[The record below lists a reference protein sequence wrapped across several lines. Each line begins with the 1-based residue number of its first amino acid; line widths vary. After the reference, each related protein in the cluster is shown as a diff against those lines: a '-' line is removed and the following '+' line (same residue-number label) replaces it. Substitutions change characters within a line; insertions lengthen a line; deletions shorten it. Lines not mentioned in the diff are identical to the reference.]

1 MPMSA
6 KVEKRWEELGGA
18 WRQKQASCPMYD
30 PDCLPPVCGRLS
42 LGSGSWSPRKEGEAQ
57 QGCSAPALRLLLLG
71 KRGSGKSATGNTI
84 LGRAVFVSKFSEQM
98 VTRKCQRESGARRGR
113 EIMVIDTPDLF
124 SSMASASDT
133 QRNIDLCR
141 ELSAPSLHVL
151 LLVIAIGFYKV
162 EDKQTSMGIQEV
174 FGAEARR
181 HTIIV
186 FTRKDELGDDS
197 LQDYFENNESLRE
210 LVHNYGGQY
219 CAFNN
224 KASVR
229 EQDTQVEELL
239 AKVQHLV
246 DENGGPYWVNF
257 RNKGGGFQDCVNE
270 ATSLKEDDPHGPGE
284 KQLQAT
290 GCEPDPET
298 SELKVLLVGK
308 RGAGKSSA
316 GNSLLGK
323 RVFETKFSD
332 QSVTQRF
339 RSESRIWR
347 ERKFLIIDTPDI
359 SSSKD
364 VRSEFQR
371 HASPGLHAF
380 LLVMPLRSFTERDE
394 AVLSTLQ
401 RNFGDKF
408 VEHTIIL
415 LTRKEDLGDQDL
427 DEFLKTE
434 GNALCELI
442 KKCKNQYSVFNYR
455 ATGEEGLRQVDGLLQ
470 EIVSMVQRNG
480 HRPCAF
486 RKKEP
491 LSLVLVGRSG
501 PGKSA
506 CGNTVL
512 GRPAFPSQLSTQ
524 LVTRTCQSGSRTW
537 AGQQVVVVD
546 TPPFHLMPGAGVEEE
561 VRRCLSCCGE
571 GSKVLVLVVQLGQ
584 FTQKDKKA
592 VEELEAIFG
601 EEVTEYMIVLFTRKE
616 DLGAEKLEDYIQ
628 NTDKDFKDIISKCG
642 NRVCAFSNKET
653 VQAKEAQ
660 ATALLTMANDL
671 IKQHNGQ
678 GYPRAWEEVSK
689 LIKKAQEKRKPQ
701 NMLNSFKAMLSGRPH
716 TWSV

>member
-270 ATSLKEDDPHGPGE
+270 ATSLKEDDPHGIHSTMAAQFWGTSSKPSEPSTSHVPGLGNQYPRDS
-284 KQLQAT
+284 QLR
-290 GCEPDPET
+290 
-298 SELKVLLVGK
+298 LVLVGK
-308 RGAGKSSA
+308 TGAGKSST
-316 GNSLLGK
+316 GNSILRK
-323 RVFETKFSD
+323 KV
-332 QSVTQRF
+332 F
-339 RSESRIWR
+339 RSG
-347 ERKFLIIDTPDI
+347 I
-359 SSSKD
+359 SS
-364 VRSEFQR
+364 
-371 HASPGLHAF
+371 
-380 LLVMPLRSFTERDE
+380 
-394 AVLSTLQ
+394 
-401 RNFGDKF
+401 
-408 VEHTIIL
+408 
-415 LTRKEDLGDQDL
+415 
-427 DEFLKTE
+427 
-434 GNALCELI
+434 
-442 KKCKNQYSVFNYR
+442 
-455 ATGEEGLRQVDGLLQ
+455 
-470 EIVSMVQRNG
+470 
-480 HRPCAF
+480 
-486 RKKEP
+486 
-491 LSLVLVGRSG
+491 
-501 PGKSA
+501 KSI
-506 CGNTVL
+506 
-512 GRPAFPSQLSTQ
+512 
-524 LVTRTCQSGSRTW
+524 TRTCEKGSCPW
-537 AGQQVVVVD
+537 NGKEVVVVD
-546 TPPFHLMPGAGVEEE
+546 TPGVFDTEVPDADTHTEIARCVLLTSPGPHA
-561 VRRCLSCCGE
+561 
-571 GSKVLVLVVQLGQ
+571 LVLVVPLGRYTPEEHKA
-584 FTQKDKKA
+584 TQKI
-592 VEELEAIFG
+592 LQMFG
-601 EEVTEYMIVLFTRKE
+601 GGARRHMILLFTRKDE
-616 DLGAEKLEDYIQ
+616 LGGSSFYDYLKEAPQTIRELMGQFQDHYCLFNNRALGDEQAAQRAQMLQLVERVVRENRGLCYTSPPFQRAEEEIQKQIRELQEHYRAELERQKVQIKLEYEERIRSLEDELEQQRRRAQMEGELAERETACALRQRAARAQVESEPRVLDVILRALDILS
-628 NTDKDFKDIISKCG
+628 TKIISH
-642 NRVCAFSNKET
+642 V
-653 VQAKEAQ
+653 
-660 ATALLTMANDL
+660 
-671 IKQHNGQ
+671 
-678 GYPRAWEEVSK
+678 
-689 LIKKAQEKRKPQ
+689 
-701 NMLNSFKAMLSGRPH
+701 LSRLFP
-716 TWSV
+716 

>member
-1 MPMSA
+1 MY
-6 KVEKRWEELGGA
+6 KKYHFTVLGHNII
-18 WRQKQASCPMYD
+18 D
-30 PDCLPPVCGRLS
+30 
-42 LGSGSWSPRKEGEAQ
+42 SWSPHQEGGAQ
-57 QGCSAPALRLLLLG
+57 QGCRAPALRLLLLG
-71 KRGSGKSATGNTI
+71 KHGSGKSATGNTI

-113 EIMVIDTPDLF
+113 EVMVIDTPDLF
-124 SSMASASDT
+124 SSMACASNT
-133 QRNIDLCR
+133 QCNIDLCR

-151 LLVIAIGFYKV
+151 LLVIAIGFYKI

-197 LQDYFENNESLRE
+197 LQDYFENDESLRE
-210 LVHNYGGQY
+210 LVQNYGGQY

-224 KASVR
+224 KASVS

-246 DENGGPYWVNF
+246 DENGLYWVNF

-270 ATSLKEDDPHGPGE
+270 ARSLKEDDPHGPGE
-284 KQLQAT
+284 KQPQAT
-290 GCEPDPET
+290 GLTHSPGT

-308 RGAGKSSA
+308 RGAGKSTA

-347 ERKFLIIDTPDI
+347 ERTFVILDTPDI

-371 HASPGLHAF
+371 HASQGLHAF
-380 LLVMPLRSFTERDE
+380 LLVTPLGSFGGRDE
-394 AVLSTLQ
+394 AVLSAIQ

-408 VEHTIIL
+408 AEHMIIL

-455 ATGEEGLRQVDGLLQ
+455 VTGEEELRQVDELLQ
-470 EIVSMVQRNG
+470 KIVSMVQRNG
-480 HRPCAF
+480 HQPCAF
-486 RKKEP
+486 RRKES

-501 PGKSA
+501 TGKSA
-506 CGNTVL
+506 CANTIL

-524 LVTRTCQSGSRTW
+524 LVTRTCQSGTRTW

-546 TPPFHLMPGAGVEEE
+546 TPLFHLVPGAGVEEE

-571 GSKVLVLVVQLGQ
+571 GNKVLVLVVQLGR

-616 DLGAEKLEDYIQ
+616 DLGGEKLEDYIQ
-628 NTDKDFKDIISKCG
+628 NTDNKDFRNIISKCG

-671 IKQHNGQ
+671 IKQHDGQ
-678 GYPRAWEEVSK
+678 GYPQAWEEVSK
-689 LIKKAQEKRKPQ
+689 LIKKAQEKHKPQ
-701 NMLNSFKAMLSGRPH
+701 NMLNSLKAMLS
-716 TWSV
+716 

>member
-1 MPMSA
+1 ML
-6 KVEKRWEELGGA
+6 K
-18 WRQKQASCPMYD
+18 
-30 PDCLPPVCGRLS
+30 S
-42 LGSGSWSPRKEGEAQ
+42 LGKHRPLRASWFAHGPSWLSSDGQFLCRTEFCWFRARLDS
-57 QGCSAPALRLLLLG
+57 SA
-71 KRGSGKSATGNTI
+71 
-84 LGRAVFVSKFSEQM
+84 
-98 VTRKCQRESGARRGR
+98 GR
-113 EIMVIDTPDLF
+113 EIIKPVHV
-124 SSMASASDT
+124 SM
-133 QRNIDLCR
+133 Q
-141 ELSAPSLHVL
+141 
-151 LLVIAIGFYKV
+151 
-162 EDKQTSMGIQEV
+162 
-174 FGAEARR
+174 
-181 HTIIV
+181 
-186 FTRKDELGDDS
+186 
-197 LQDYFENNESLRE
+197 LRE
-210 LVHNYGGQY
+210 ETLNLSF
-219 CAFNN
+219 C
-224 KASVR
+224 
-229 EQDTQVEELL
+229 
-239 AKVQHLV
+239 
-246 DENGGPYWVNF
+246 P
-257 RNKGGGFQDCVNE
+257 
-270 ATSLKEDDPHGPGE
+270 PGPGE

-415 LTRKEDLGDQDL
+415 LTRKEDLGNQDL

-486 RKKEP
+486 RKK
-491 LSLVLVGRSG
+491 GKRS
-501 PGKSA
+501 
-506 CGNTVL
+506 
-512 GRPAFPSQLSTQ
+512 
-524 LVTRTCQSGSRTW
+524 
-537 AGQQVVVVD
+537 
-546 TPPFHLMPGAGVEEE
+546 VE
-561 VRRCLSCCGE
+561 RC
-571 GSKVLVLVVQLGQ
+571 VP
-584 FTQKDKKA
+584 
-592 VEELEAIFG
+592 
-601 EEVTEYMIVLFTRKE
+601 IVKT
-616 DLGAEKLEDYIQ
+616 I
-628 NTDKDFKDIISKCG
+628 
-642 NRVCAFSNKET
+642 
-653 VQAKEAQ
+653 
-660 ATALLTMANDL
+660 
-671 IKQHNGQ
+671 
-678 GYPRAWEEVSK
+678 
-689 LIKKAQEKRKPQ
+689 
-701 NMLNSFKAMLSGRPH
+701 NMKYTGTFYF
-716 TWSV
+716 